1 MSGDQFSAARIL
13 RSAEQLNIISSM
25 KFSLEIG
32 TVEKHTIQYEF
43 NQLLGTLTI
52 KVNNQPVK
60 KHRRLFDEPL
70 KELHVFMVGVQETL
84 AVKIEKERKLLF
96 GQRNRVFVNDRLV
109 KYCEG
114 V

>member
-1 MSGDQFSAARIL
+1 
-13 RSAEQLNIISSM
+13 M

-32 TVEKHTIQYEF
+32 DAEKHTIDYEF

-52 KVNNQPVK
+52 KVNQKPVK
-60 KHRRLFDEPL
+60 KHVRLFDEPV
-70 KELHVFMVGVQETL
+70 KELHVFVVGNEEKF

>member
-1 MSGDQFSAARIL
+1 
-13 RSAEQLNIISSM
+13 M

-32 TVEKHTIQYEF
+32 ETEKHTIEYEF

-52 KVNNQPVK
+52 KVDNEPVK
-60 KHRRLFDEPL
+60 RHVRLFDEPV
-70 KELHVFMVGVQETL
+70 KELHQFVIGGQEKF

-96 GQRNRVFVNDRLV
+96 GQKNRVFINDRLV

>member
-1 MSGDQFSAARIL
+1 
-13 RSAEQLNIISSM
+13 M

-32 TVEKHTIQYEF
+32 ELEKHTIEYEF
-43 NQLLGTLTI
+43 NQLLGTLNI
-52 KVNNQPVK
+52 KVNDQQVK
-60 KHRRLFDEPL
+60 KHVRLFDEPI
-70 KELHVFMVGVQETL
+70 KELHVFVVGNQEKYD
-84 AVKIEKERKLLF
+84 VKIEKERKFLF

>member
-1 MSGDQFSAARIL
+1 
-13 RSAEQLNIISSM
+13 M

-32 TVEKHTIQYEF
+32 DAEKHVVEYEF

-52 KVNNQPVK
+52 KVNDKPVK
-60 KHRRLFDEPL
+60 KHTRLFDEPV
-70 KELHVFMVGVQETL
+70 KELHVFVVGVQEKYS
-84 AVKIEKERKLLF
+84 VKIEKERKLLF
-96 GQRNRVFVNDRLV
+96 GQKNRVFVNDRLV